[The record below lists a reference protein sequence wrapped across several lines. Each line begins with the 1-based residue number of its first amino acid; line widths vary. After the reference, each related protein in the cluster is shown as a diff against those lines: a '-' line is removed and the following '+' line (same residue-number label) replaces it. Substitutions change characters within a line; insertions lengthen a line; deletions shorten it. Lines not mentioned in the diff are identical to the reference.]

1 MWCSGVATPDMAL
14 DGWKGSAGHNSV
26 IIGSGFWDK
35 LTCMGVGIDGS
46 YSHVWFGVEDDP
58 EGYY

>member
-1 MWCSGVATPDMAL
+1 MA
-14 DGWKGSAGHNSV
+14 GKKSSGHNSV

-35 LTCMGVGIDGS
+35 LTCMGVGIDAS